1 MNQYLNNKEIQSY
14 LSEFIEIF
22 EKRPIK
28 DNKGGM
34 GFNHSFGLFVI
45 LKSLGVKNIYESGIW
60 KGNSTWI
67 IENSLTDFK
76 LTAIDID
83 LSLREY
89 ISSSKNVFY
98 FEGDIEE
105 LSFVNEDVSNTIV
118 FFDDHTNV
126 IERLKFLY
134 SWGIKYAIFED
145 NYPVGQG
152 DAYSIRKIINKS
164 GQTIN
169 EWFPDYKEPRN
180 RFSSYKQINKLYKR
194 FIMQND
200 SLPYFLNKYYYF
212 QKKIKRPNDGDA
224 DLFYRLVK
232 NYYEIQPVYRYDTQ
246 RWNSTEWAGNY
257 ESLEPVFKTLE
268 GNEFTNKL
276 KMFEKESPK
285 SMFDY
290 TYISFVELNVK

>member
-164 GQTIN
+164 GQTLN

-180 RFSSYKQINKLYKR
+180 RFSSYKQINKVYKR

-200 SLPYFLNKYYYF
+200 SLPYFLSKYYYF
-212 QKKIKRPNDGDA
+212 QKKIKKPNDGDV
-224 DLFYRLVK
+224 DLFNRLVK

-268 GNEFTNKL
+268 GNEFSNKL
-276 KMFEKESPK
+276 KMFEKESPNT
-285 SMFDY
+285 MFDY

>member
-45 LKSLGVKNIYESGIW
+45 LKSLGIKNIYESGIW

-118 FFDDHTNV
+118 FLM
-126 IERLKFLY
+126 I
-134 SWGIKYAIFED
+134 
-145 NYPVGQG
+145 
-152 DAYSIRKIINKS
+152 
-164 GQTIN
+164 
-169 EWFPDYKEPRN
+169 
-180 RFSSYKQINKLYKR
+180 
-194 FIMQND
+194 
-200 SLPYFLNKYYYF
+200 
-212 QKKIKRPNDGDA
+212 
-224 DLFYRLVK
+224 
-232 NYYEIQPVYRYDTQ
+232 TQ
-246 RWNSTEWAGNY
+246 M
-257 ESLEPVFKTLE
+257 L
-268 GNEFTNKL
+268 
-276 KMFEKESPK
+276 
-285 SMFDY
+285 
-290 TYISFVELNVK
+290 

>member
-45 LKSLGVKNIYESGIW
+45 LKSLGIKNIYESGIW

-164 GQTIN
+164 GQTLN

-180 RFSSYKQINKLYKR
+180 RFSSYKQINKVYKR

-200 SLPYFLNKYYYF
+200 SLPYFLSKYYYF
-212 QKKIKRPNDGDA
+212 QKKIKKPNDGDV
-224 DLFYRLVK
+224 DLFNRLVK

-268 GNEFTNKL
+268 GNEFSNKL
-276 KMFEKESPK
+276 KMFEKESPNT
-285 SMFDY
+285 MFDY